1 MPPGE
6 LIQERLT
13 HSVIGAFFEVYNV
26 LDTGYLECLYA
37 AALER
42 ELLARGHRV
51 ARELRVPVFYKGEE
65 LGFQRLDLV
74 VDDALVVEI
83 KSTAELHQD
92 AWRQLRS
99 YLRGTRIEV
108 GLLLHFGRT
117 PAFHRVV
124 STNDMRSARSAPSA

>member
-13 HSVIGAFFEVYNV
+13 HSVIGAFFDVYNE
-26 LDTGYLECLYA
+26 LDVGYLECLYA

-51 ARELRVPVFYKGEE
+51 ARELRVAVSYKGEE
-65 LGFQRLDLV
+65 LGFQRLDMV

-83 KSTAELHQD
+83 KATAKLHAD
-92 AWRQLRS
+92 AWRQIRS
-99 YLRGTRIEV
+99 YLRGTRLEV
-108 GLLLHFGRT
+108 GLLLHFGRK
-117 PAFHRVV
+117 PAFHRII
-124 STNDMRSARSAPSA
+124 STNDKRSA